1 MCFSGC
7 RTDPVLSIQ
16 VLGISAFFLIG
27 NTPERRVFLLSGAF
41 LHVIMIASE
50 TVGSVIMK
58 KGLIMEGGAMRGMF
72 TAGVIDVMMEHGI
85 EFDGAIG
92 VSAGAAFGCNYKSK
106 QIGRVIRYN
115 TRFSRDK
122 RYGGFRVLLKEGN
135 FYSKQFC
142 YEDVPLKYDIF
153 DYDTYEHNPMEF
165 YVVCTDADTV
175 KAEYHKYE
183 SRHDHGLEWI
193 RASASMPLVSRM
205 VEIDG
210 RRYLDGALADSIP
223 VQYFESIGYD
233 RNIVI
238 LTQPKGFRKQPD
250 RLIPLMKLWYRKF
263 PRLLDAI
270 VTRDA
275 QYNATLDHIAQ
286 KEAAGKL
293 LVIRPAEKLPI
304 SRTEKDPDI
313 LRNVYEIGRQTAEY
327 RIGEI
332 QTYLET

>member
-1 MCFSGC
+1 
-7 RTDPVLSIQ
+7 
-16 VLGISAFFLIG
+16 
-27 NTPERRVFLLSGAF
+27 
-41 LHVIMIASE
+41 
-50 TVGSVIMK
+50 MK

-115 TRFSRDK
+115 TRFCQDK

-135 FYSKQFC
+135 FYSTKFC
-142 YEDVPLKYDIF
+142 YEDVPLKYDVF
-153 DYDTYEHNPMEF
+153 DYDTYESNPMEF
-165 YVVCTDADTV
+165 YIVCTDVDTG

-183 SRHDHGLEWI
+183 NRHDHGLDWV

-210 RRYLDGALADSIP
+210 RQYLDGALADSIP

-238 LTQPKGFRKQPD
+238 LTQPKGYRKEQNKLLPV
-250 RLIPLMKLWYRKF
+250 MKIRYRKF
-263 PRLLDAI
+263 PKLVEAI
-270 VTRDA
+270 ATRHH
-275 QYNATLDHIAQ
+275 QYNDSLDHIARR
-286 KEAAGKL
+286 EAAGEL
-293 LVIRPAEKLPI
+293 LVIRPLEKLPI
-304 SRTEKDPDI
+304 ERTEKDPDKLRQVYETGRRTAEMRMDEI
-313 LRNVYEIGRQTAEY
+313 LRFLSEKK
-327 RIGEI
+327 
-332 QTYLET
+332 